1 MELIMK
7 LTVPVKFG
15 EEEITELKFKKPS
28 GRQIRETG
36 FPFSL
41 EAEGAMAMK
50 AALYISL
57 CASIPMSVVEKLDPV
72 DLVAASG
79 EVCSFFGTR
88 EQDSSSTARSNS

>member
-1 MELIMK
+1 MQ

-50 AALYISL
+50 AALCMKYISM

-79 EVCSFFGTR
+79 EFRSFFGTR

>member
-1 MELIMK
+1 MK
-7 LTVPVKFG
+7 
-15 EEEITELKFKKPS
+15 
-28 GRQIRETG
+28 
-36 FPFSL
+36 
-41 EAEGAMAMK
+41 
-50 AALYISL
+50 YISM